1 MIQHDMVGL
10 RQQGRITLQKAN
22 ECRDIVL
29 CTLCGNFAM
38 KHDLIQE
45 TTSDTKCMLV
55 QPSTLKLTD
64 IFVSL
69 FKMTCKR
76 WGGRIGGAL
85 KRSSGLNMYTSCP

>member
-38 KHDLIQE
+38 KHDFIQE
-45 TTSDTKCMLV
+45 TTSDVC
-55 QPSTLKLTD
+55 
-64 IFVSL
+64 
-69 FKMTCKR
+69 
-76 WGGRIGGAL
+76 
-85 KRSSGLNMYTSCP
+85 